1 MLVATATILRQCHRT
16 EVLAL
21 LFFFGVKE
29 NLMFLPH
36 SQLKPADSKTHS
48 HLNSQKNP
56 DSKQSKQKKIWRDPE
71 GRIFG
76 YLKNSLKMNLSPLTS
91 SGIQIEAAKFPP
103 AVKPPGLDK
112 TLFLSG
118 AGVRAL
124 EIQGNLVKFTSIG
137 VYLEDSAV
145 TWLSG
150 KWKGKTSEE
159 LTESVEFFR
168 EIVTG
173 PFHKFTRITM
183 ILPLTGKQYSEK
195 VAENCVAI
203 WKSLGIYSD
212 AEAKAIDKFLEIF
225 KDENFLPGSSILFTQ
240 SPNGFLKISF
250 SKDESIPETWVSE
263 IESKLLSEAILES
276 IIGKNGVSPAAR
288 QSIASTLS
296 KLLKENNG
304 STNDHK
310 AAGEIDGDTNL
321 KATKAYKDK
330 DVISIP
336 IENGN
341 GKHKVTNE

>member
-1 MLVATATILRQCHRT
+1 MDEPNTNAFSSYHCKDIPSNYSIILNT
-16 EVLAL
+16 
-21 LFFFGVKE
+21 
-29 NLMFLPH
+29 P
-36 SQLKPADSKTHS
+36 
-48 HLNSQKNP
+48 
-56 DSKQSKQKKIWRDPE
+56 
-71 GRIFG
+71 
-76 YLKNSLKMNLSPLTS
+76 LSPLSFHFGFNVETVSHALLLCSRIGLHIFRRNIKSFWLCWSPPPPESLKLNVDVVISDSNGTMEASTS
-91 SGIQIEAAKFPP
+91 RGHSLAQQAL
-103 AVKPPGLDK
+103 GLDCE
-112 TLFLSG
+112 FVWN
-118 AGVRAL
+118 GVRAL

-310 AAGEIDGDTNL
+310 AAGEIDGDINL